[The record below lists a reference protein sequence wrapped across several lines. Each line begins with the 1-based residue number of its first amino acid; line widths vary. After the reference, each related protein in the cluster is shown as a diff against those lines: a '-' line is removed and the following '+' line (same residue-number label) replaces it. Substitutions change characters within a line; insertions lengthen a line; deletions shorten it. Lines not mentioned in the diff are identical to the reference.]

1 MPQSNVIFFYV
12 FAAFFVYITL
22 RGELPKYMGFLLA
35 SPTGGSTNLGVGVSG
50 NSRTDSLGQVSGMNL
65 PMTTSDPNG
74 PNAKNIGTAINTA
87 AMIFG

>member
-35 SPTGGSTNLGVGVSG
+35 SPTGGTAAPSS
-50 NSRTDSLGQVSGMNL
+50 QVSR
-65 PMTTSDPNG
+65 G
-74 PNAKNIGTAINTA
+74 PDLAKIAQVA
-87 AMIFG
+87 SIFG

>member
-35 SPTGGSTNLGVGVSG
+35 SPTGGATNLGVGVSG
-50 NSRTDSLGQVSGMNL
+50 NSRTDSLGQVSG
-65 PMTTSDPNG
+65 MTTSDPNG